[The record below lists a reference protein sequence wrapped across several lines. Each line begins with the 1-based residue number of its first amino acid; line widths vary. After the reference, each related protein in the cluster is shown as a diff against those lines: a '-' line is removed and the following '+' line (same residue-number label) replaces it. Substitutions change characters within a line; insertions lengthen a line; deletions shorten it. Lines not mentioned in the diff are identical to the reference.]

1 VRGDNRS
8 RFDSEKDMPSPTNPF
23 DPWPFSQ
30 VVPQLGMKILHFTE
44 MSLVF
49 QATSALGGNS
59 SVGSL
64 VLTLDKTLKV
74 PAYNA

>member
-1 VRGDNRS
+1 
-8 RFDSEKDMPSPTNPF
+8 
-23 DPWPFSQ
+23 
-30 VVPQLGMKILHFTE
+30 
-44 MSLVF
+44 MSFVF